1 MNLIDIS
8 STSPHYFCGK
18 WIGEQMRIQFLIL
31 GFKGL
36 SGDFGGVLRTIWLMC
51 LMKQQT
57 QFMFSNQQ
65 AVQLPTISPRPCTHI
80 HCLVKL
86 VGKRSHT
93 NQEMKIICAWLAT
106 QQFIMQTWDLLLSL
120 EDLFLKEPESVIAQT
135 NSLHFMLIFKCG
147 LNWLLPQIVAVFHE
161 AVHFTLQCWL
171 ETIWSYM
178 VREFSCLEEVT
189 YAAVIVLSLN
199 TPLVR

>member
-1 MNLIDIS
+1 MGS
-8 STSPHYFCGK
+8 FRGYS
-18 WIGEQMRIQFLIL
+18 EQ
-31 GFKGL
+31 
-36 SGDFGGVLRTIWLMC
+36 SDSC
-51 LMKQQT
+51 LKKQQS

-65 AVQLPTISPRPCTHI
+65 AAPLVIISPQPCTHI

-86 VGKRSHT
+86 VGRRSHT
-93 NQEMKIICAWLAT
+93 NQEMKIIYACLAT
-106 QQFIMQTWDLLLSL
+106 QQFIMQTWDLLSSL

-147 LNWLLPQIVAVFHE
+147 LNWRLLPQIVKVFHQ

-178 VREFSCLEEVT
+178 VRELTCLEEVA